1 MTLSGVTPF
10 PPEFAARYRERGYWA
25 DRPLIAHF
33 LDAFDQFAD
42 RVAVIDDTGSYTYA
56 ELAGASQRVALNLL
70 DLGLRP
76 GDRVVLQLPN
86 TRFFASLYFGLQRI
100 GAIPIMALPS
110 HRYRELRQFVGLSGA
125 VAAAAP
131 AAAGET
137 DFAELHRRVS
147 AEHPGLRLSIL
158 QGGAASAPGRG
169 AGSTPGGGAGSTPGR
184 GAGGAP
190 GRIGLEELHERRPAR
205 HSAADLPRIAAGID
219 PCDPAVFQLSG
230 GTTGIPKLIP
240 RTHNDYAFNSRLAV
254 SVCDV
259 RAGDVLLDAL
269 PIAHNLPLACP
280 GLQGFLL
287 SGATVYLSRS
297 TKGPD
302 VFAVIDR
309 YRVTHMHVVPA
320 LLIQWINHPAAGDFD
335 LGSVRVVQSGG
346 QRLQPETR
354 LRAERVFRN
363 VTVQENFGM
372 AEGLLMFVRLD
383 DPPEVRLETVGR
395 PICPDDE
402 VRLVDEDGAD
412 VPDGEIGELWAR
424 GPYTLRGYYNA
435 PEHNQRSFSPDGF
448 YRSGDLMWRHP
459 TGNYVVAGR
468 TKDLINRG
476 GEKISAEEVENLILG
491 HPAVLNVACVPVPDP
506 VLGERMCACVM
517 LRPGRRLTLPA
528 LTEFL
533 LAEEMAK
540 HKLPEQLATLDT
552 LPLSPV
558 GKVAKKRLAEMLADG
573 TVVAERRGSPEGVG
587 R

>member
-1 MTLSGVTPF
+1 MTLPGVTPF
-10 PPEFAARYRERGYWA
+10 PPEFAARYRARGYWA

-33 LDAFDQFAD
+33 LDAFDQFAG

-56 ELAGASQRVALNLL
+56 ELADASQRVALNLL
-70 DLGLRP
+70 DLGLQP

-100 GAIPIMALPS
+100 GVIPIMALPS

-131 AAAGET
+131 ATAGET

-147 AEHPGLRLSIL
+147 AEHPALRLSIL
-158 QGGAASAPGRG
+158 QGGAGR
-169 AGSTPGGGAGSTPGR
+169 
-184 GAGGAP
+184 AP

-205 HSAADLPRIAAGID
+205 HSPADLARIAAGID

-254 SVCDV
+254 SVCGV

-287 SGATVYLSRS
+287 TGATVYLSRS
-297 TKGPD
+297 TRGPD

-309 YRVTHMHVVPA
+309 HRVTHIHVVPA

-354 LRAERVFRN
+354 VRAERVFRN

-459 TGNYVVAGR
+459 SGNYVVAGR

-506 VLGERMCACVM
+506 VLGERMCACVL
-517 LRPGRRLTLPA
+517 LRPGRQLTLPE

-540 HKLPEQLATLDT
+540 HKLPEQLATLDA

-573 TVVAERRGSPEGVG
+573 TAVAERRGSPEGAG